1 MAATEH
7 EITVA
12 PLDEGRLRLDLV
24 LSRALSGVSRN
35 KVRDMIEQGLVFV
48 NGTPGEVKQLVREG
62 DVIRYKDLPQAR
74 TFLEPVA
81 MDLDILFE
89 DDHVIVVNKRAGVS
103 VHPGAGETG
112 PTLVHGL
119 LHHCR
124 KLGQGRAVDDDEDES
139 SLRPGIVHRLDKD
152 TTGVM
157 VVAKSD
163 MAHADLS
170 KQFHD
175 KTNFRQYIALM
186 NGPFPEGDWVRD
198 SYLHRDPRERTRF
211 ASMDIA
217 QYEHRKQREGVSGDV
232 ELQGFRF
239 SRTVF
244 KRESQYKGL
253 LSLVSLKLHTGRTHQ
268 IRIHARDL
276 GSPIVG
282 DQVYGKA
289 PLCVGRGVF
298 PAELEAKIAG
308 VGRQMLHA
316 WVLGF
321 SHPLTKQWTQF
332 EATLPED
339 FAEII
344 KALEPF
350 KD

>member
-1 MAATEH
+1 MSSSEH

-35 KVRDMIEQGLVFV
+35 KVRDMIEQGLVLV
-48 NGTPGEVKQLVREG
+48 NGTPGQVKQLVREG

-74 TFLEPVA
+74 TTLEPVA
-81 MDLDILFE
+81 MELDILFE
-89 DDHVIVVNKRAGVS
+89 DDHVIVLNKAAGVA

-119 LHHCR
+119 LHHSR

-163 MAHADLS
+163 MAHAELS

-186 NGPFPEGDWVRD
+186 NGPFPDGDWVRD

-217 QYEHRKQREGVSGDV
+217 QYEHRKQREGVSGGE

-239 SRTVF
+239 ARTVF
-244 KRESQYKGL
+244 KRECQYRAL

-268 IRIHARDL
+268 IRIHARE
-276 GSPIVG
+276 I
-282 DQVYGKA
+282 
-289 PLCVGRGVF
+289 
-298 PAELEAKIAG
+298 KIW
-308 VGRQMLHA
+308 L
-316 WVLGF
+316 F
-321 SHPLTKQWTQF
+321 
-332 EATLPED
+332 
-339 FAEII
+339 
-344 KALEPF
+344 
-350 KD
+350 